1 MGQESDI
8 QREIMDRLKRKPGI
22 YAWRNNSGATKTKRG
37 QFLRYGH
44 VGSGDIIGV
53 ASPGGRFF
61 SIEVKTAKGVLSKE
75 QTDFIWAMK
84 TLGAIAFVAHSADE
98 AIEELET
105 WLADT

>member
-1 MGQESDI
+1 MCAETEI
-8 QREIMDRLKRKPGI
+8 QREIMERLRRKPGI

-53 ASPGGRFF
+53 AAPDGRFF
-61 SIEVKTAKGVLSKE
+61 SIEVKTTKGVVSEE
-75 QTDFIWAMK
+75 QENFILTMHG
-84 TLGAIAFVAHSADE
+84 LGAIAFVAHSADE
-98 AIEELET
+98 AMTTLEA

>member
-1 MGQESDI
+1 MGAETEI
-8 QREIMDRLKRKPGI
+8 LREIMDRLKRHPGI

-61 SIEVKTAKGVLSKE
+61 SIEVKAPKGVVSEE
-75 QTDFIWAMK
+75 QETFITTMLG
-84 TLGAIAFVAHSADE
+84 LGAVAFVAHSADE
-98 AIEELET
+98 AMEALEA

>member
-1 MGQESDI
+1 MGAETEI
-8 QREIMDRLKRKPGI
+8 QREIMERLRCRPGI

-53 ASPGGRFF
+53 ASGGRFF
-61 SIEVKTAKGVLSKE
+61 SIEVKTTKGVVSEE
-75 QTDFIWAMK
+75 QENFITTMIG
-84 TLGAIAFVAHSADE
+84 LGAIAFVAHSADE
-98 AIEELET
+98 AMSQLEA

>member
-1 MGQESDI
+1 MGAETEI
-8 QREIMDRLKRKPGI
+8 LREIMERLKRKPCV

-61 SIEVKTAKGVLSKE
+61 SIEVKTPKGVLSEE
-75 QTDFIWAMK
+75 QESFILTMHG
-84 TLGAIAFVAHSADE
+84 LGAIAFVAHSADE
-98 AIEELET
+98 AIASLEAQ
-105 WLADT
+105 LADT